1 MEKIITFLKK
11 RYKILIPIMVIF
23 VLLISMYFLYK
34 EYRYDYYR
42 NKETVSVYQY
52 FGTNIY
58 EYDAIVTYNLKKVL
72 VGVEGTKNPINY
84 DSTPIYYKEKD
95 KVIFPK
101 EMTIAFPLRA
111 GSQYKLY
118 NFSELEQINEENYI
132 TTDGKK
138 DKYDNFFLFDGKGV
152 YFFPEPVTLK
162 IDGEEHT
169 NLGHMTYVKI
179 VGGNTLTYY
188 DKENDKTEF
197 LEIVGKKVSVSSENI
212 NVNLSEQSF
221 ISVGNNILLAGP
233 SYLNSIK

>member
-11 RYKILIPIMVIF
+11 RYKILIPVMVIF

-52 FGTNIY
+52 FGGNIY
-58 EYDAIVTYNLKKVL
+58 EYDAIITYNLKKVI
-72 VGVEGTKNPINY
+72 VDVTSTKTQINY
-84 DSTPIYYKEKD
+84 DSTPIYFKDKD

-118 NFSELEQINEENYI
+118 NFSVYEQINNENFI
-132 TTDGKK
+132 TTGADK
-138 DKYDNFFLFDGKGV
+138 DKYEKFFLFDGKGT

-162 IDGEEHT
+162 INGTEYT
-169 NLGHMTYVKI
+169 NLGRMTYIKI
-179 VGGNTLTYY
+179 VGGNTMTYY

-197 LEIVGKKVSVSSENI
+197 LEVVGKKITVSSENI
-212 NVNLSEQSF
+212 NVDLSDQSF
-221 ISVGNNILLAGP
+221 KSLSSDISLAGP
-233 SYLNSIK
+233 TYLNNLK

>member
-11 RYKILIPIMVIF
+11 KYKILIPIMVIF

-42 NKETVSVYQY
+42 KKETVSVYQY
-52 FGTNIY
+52 FGGNIY
-58 EYDAIVTYNLKKVL
+58 EYDAIITYNLKKVI
-72 VGVEGTKNPINY
+72 VDVERAKNPINY

-118 NFSELEQINEENYI
+118 NFSELEQINEENFI
-132 TTDGKK
+132 TTAGSK
-138 DKYDNFFLFDGKGV
+138 DKYENFFLFDGKGT

-162 IDGEEHT
+162 IDGVEDA
-169 NLGHMTYVKI
+169 NLGRMTYIKI

-188 DKENDKTEF
+188 DKENDKTAF
-197 LEIVGKKVSVSSENI
+197 LEVVGKKITVSSENI
-212 NVNLSEQSF
+212 NVNLSDQSF
-221 ISVGNNILLAGP
+221 MSIGNNILLAGP